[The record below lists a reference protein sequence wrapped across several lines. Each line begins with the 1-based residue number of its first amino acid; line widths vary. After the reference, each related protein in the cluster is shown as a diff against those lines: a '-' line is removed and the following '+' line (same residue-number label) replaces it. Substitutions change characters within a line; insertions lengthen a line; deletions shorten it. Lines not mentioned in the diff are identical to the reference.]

1 MALSSRLYQAY
12 SSSSDDES
20 EEMPKKVQ
28 SQRFIMPQ
36 SDSEDEKRVVRSA
49 KDKRH
54 EEMTNLL
61 RSLNNH
67 KKIKDMSRVETAFD
81 ELVKLYEK
89 ALKMNEI
96 DVYPTFYIRM
106 LAQMEDFVNESWS
119 EKKTLSKV
127 AAKSLTILR
136 QKIRKYIK
144 EFEEPIKKYRENPV
158 VESEPEDELGD
169 TKLASSESEEGPV
182 KSKTKPVVS
191 KSFGSDS
198 DDDTDDFFD
207 SSDDSDS
214 SDAISLNQMAN
225 PADYFLK
232 DPSKST
238 KDKKPKKESRRKPA
252 KQAVKPESGESDF
265 GSVDGTVSEPVVQ
278 AFEKGVEV
286 TEQLAMDKIKE
297 ILANRG
303 KRTCS
308 ISEQNQL
315 LDQVCKKIEEMDFKP
330 SIQVKGILSLITVI
344 FDYESKHAAFMPVT
358 EFQRFA
364 CFCTLFLMISFRLN
378 YIFLFRAIELM
389 QKVFEIIDE
398 NPDTIEISETFT
410 EETESIMVSRIV
422 ILRWLPISSFIREK
436 QLGYSSQFLRS
447 VKINVVLIITTE
459 MSDKSSEPPYRV
471 RGSLLSNVSRLDDE
485 YFKILQN
492 ANGHEMEYDERLRD
506 EPKICKLIDQLIEYL
521 KKVGAPSEAL
531 CKASLHKVE
540 HMYYKF
546 DYEWG
551 KKVEEEGIE
560 AAGPNPNIKAIETLC
575 HYIYKYDTTDR
586 MRTRAILCHI
596 YFLALHDQWHSARE
610 LMLMSNLQ
618 ATIDHADLATMILFN
633 RAMVQLGMCA
643 FRQGHIKDAH
653 SALCDLTGT
662 SRVRELLAQ
671 GQRFDRTKEDE
682 KRDKALQMPYHMHIN
697 TELIE
702 TVFLICAM
710 LIEIPLLAASQD
722 NENRTKVFSK
732 AFMTVLRIHDRSSMT
747 VPPESPRDHVLAA
760 SKALRHGDWKKATQF
775 IFSPKMNA
783 KIWILF
789 YNASAVKEMVEEK
802 VKEEC
807 LRCYLF
813 TYAQVHESI
822 SLQRL
827 AEHFDFPRA
836 KVYSIISKMIINQEL
851 AGSLEVPADF
861 LTIHKGERSRFQI
874 LNIQLADKINSIVEM
889 NEKLIDSRGGQ
900 TVGNKG
906 GQNYQGRK

>member
-1 MALSSRLYQAY
+1 MAMSSRLYQAY
-12 SSSSDDES
+12 SSSSEDEL
-20 EEMPKKVQ
+20 EEAPKKAQ
-28 SQRFIMPQ
+28 TQRFMMPQ

-54 EEMTNLL
+54 EEMTTLL

-67 KKIKDMSRVETAFD
+67 KKIKDMSKVETAFD

-96 DVYPTFYIRM
+96 EVYPTFYIRM

-119 EKKTLSKV
+119 EKKSLSKF

-144 EFEEPIKKYRENPV
+144 DFEEPIKKYRENPDI
-158 VESEPEDELGD
+158 ESEAEDEVGEM
-169 TKLASSESEEGPV
+169 KLASSESEEESPV
-182 KSKTKPVVS
+182 KSKVKPAVL
-191 KSFGSDS
+191 KSSDEDDDEEEESDDFFGSSDESDS
-198 DDDTDDFFD
+198 DD
-207 SSDDSDS
+207 
-214 SDAISLNQMAN
+214 AVSLNQMEN

-232 DPSKST
+232 STVVKPAKEGKS
-238 KDKKPKKESRRKPA
+238 KKETKQKQA
-252 KQAVKPESGESDF
+252 KQAVKASSDESDF
-265 GSVDGTVSEPVVQ
+265 ESVDGARFESVVQ
-278 AFEKGVEV
+278 AFDKGVEI
-286 TEQLAMDKIKE
+286 TEELVIKKVAE

-303 KRTCS
+303 KRACS

-315 LDQVCKKIEEMDFKP
+315 LDQVCKKIEEMHFNP
-330 SIQVKGILSLITVI
+330 GIQVKAILSLITVI
-344 FDYESKHAAFMPVT
+344 FDYESKHPIFMPVA
-358 EFQRFA
+358 EFQ
-364 CFCTLFLMISFRLN
+364 
-378 YIFLFRAIELM
+378 RAIELM
-389 QKVFEIIDE
+389 QKVFEIINE
-398 NPDTIEISETFT
+398 NLDTIVISESVT
-410 EETESIMVSRIV
+410 EETESV
-422 ILRWLPISSFIREK
+422 
-436 QLGYSSQFLRS
+436 
-447 VKINVVLIITTE
+447 TE
-459 MSDKSSEPPYRV
+459 APYRV
-471 RGSLLSNVSRLDDE
+471 RGSVLSNVSRLDDE
-485 YFKILQN
+485 FFKILQN

-506 EPKICKLIDQLIEYL
+506 EPKICELIDQLLEYL
-521 KKVGAPSEAL
+521 KRTDAPSEAI
-531 CKASLHKVE
+531 CKASLRKVE

-551 KKVEEEGIE
+551 KKVEEEGLE
-560 AAGPNPNIKAIETLC
+560 AAGPNPNIKIIEELC
-575 HYIYKYDTTDR
+575 HYIYKRDTTDR

-618 ATIDHADLATMILFN
+618 ATIDHADLATMENADFESTGKKILFN

-671 GQRFDRTKEDE
+671 GQRFDRAKEDE

-697 TELIE
+697 TELVE

-760 SKALRHGDWKKATQF
+760 SKALRYGDWKKATEL
-775 IFSPKMNA
+775 IFSPKISA
-783 KIWILF
+783 KIWVLF
-789 YNASAVKEMVEEK
+789 HNATAVKKMIEEK
-802 VKEEC
+802 IKEEC

-889 NEKLIDSRGGQ
+889 NEKLIDSRGGPI
-900 TVGNKG
+900 TANKG
-906 GQNYQGRK
+906 GQNYQGRKYKSILPPFVWLSYLIISRHF